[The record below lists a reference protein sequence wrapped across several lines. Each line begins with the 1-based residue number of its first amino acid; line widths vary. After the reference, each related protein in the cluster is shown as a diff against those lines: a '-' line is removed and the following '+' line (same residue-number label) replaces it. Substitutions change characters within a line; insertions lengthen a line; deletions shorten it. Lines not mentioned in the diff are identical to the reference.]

1 MAGTV
6 KFMFFATL
14 FAALEMPADSTLEQK
29 DIVGFCENIKDCDVC
44 VYDYEIEFVQGC
56 AVCKCTSPIAREQRM
71 ATWKRWERWSECD
84 RSCNFGT
91 RTRVRRCRNGVV
103 GGIGCIGPVF
113 QNRRCR
119 NKRCPLYPGGECY
132 DDTMPTEYR
141 GKVSTA
147 QPGLRCFRWNHQRS
161 AYRPAAYPDSGLIG
175 RYCRNPDGDPSGPWC
190 YTNRLYT
197 MLATCSLPMCK
208 TEQDAYWSN
217 WAGWSSC
224 SESCGTGVQVRIRQ
238 CKGGYITE
246 GSCNGPV
253 RQMRACEVED
263 CTTTTTAPPTTT
275 TTTTTTATTTTT
287 PMPTTLSTTTTTSI
301 NAEYECV
308 VNPRPTN
315 YRGNISTTY
324 HGMPCLPWN
333 DPAIKTFN
341 PTNFPDDDLVSNYC
355 RNPDGDLWPWCYYEF
370 DAINGHKWTYCD
382 VPECPP
388 EPFVVPDLGCYDI
401 EDPGSYLGSGS
412 TTLTGYQCQYW
423 DANTP
428 NAHIYHSY
436 RHPDFAE
443 LGHHNFCRSPSG
455 DFKPWCFSTNPDFR
469 WEYCD
474 LEVCPSLSTTTIPPT
489 TTTIST
495 TTIGPPITT
504 TRPTTTRPTTTET
517 SSTTTMSSTA
527 STTTIGPPVT
537 TQSTTTGSS
546 TVNPEVCGKP
556 AFPIIL
562 NNNNKNQRIVGG
574 FDANKGSLPWMVA
587 LRRYPSFS
595 FFCGG
600 SIIDKN
606 WILTAAHCVKNK
618 PESYRGILGNYF
630 NKMVDEE
637 ETIVG
642 FSSVHI
648 HENYNDNTLDNDIA
662 LLKVAEPL
670 VFNDHVKPVC
680 LPEYNAGVSY
690 VPDTDVIISGWWT
703 LKSNGALSNALQQAY
718 VDIVSLE
725 ECGTRYSSV
734 FAPSV
739 MCAGILDK
747 GGIDT
752 CQGDSGGPLVDP
764 NGNVQL
770 GVVSW
775 GRGCALAQY
784 PGVYTSVSYYRRWL
798 DNIRNNN

>member
-1 MAGTV
+1 MAGIIR
-6 KFMFFATL
+6 FLFFVFL
-14 FAALEMPADSTLEQK
+14 FAALELQVDSTLEQK
-29 DIVGFCENIKDCDVC
+29 DVVSHCENVKDCDLC

-119 NKRCPLYPGGECY
+119 NKRCPL
-132 DDTMPTEYR
+132 
-141 GKVSTA
+141 
-147 QPGLRCFRWNHQRS
+147 W
-161 AYRPAAYPDSGLIG
+161 
-175 RYCRNPDGDPSGPWC
+175 
-190 YTNRLYT
+190 
-197 MLATCSLPMCK
+197 
-208 TEQDAYWSN
+208 
-217 WAGWSSC
+217 
-224 SESCGTGVQVRIRQ
+224 
-238 CKGGYITE
+238 
-246 GSCNGPV
+246 
-253 RQMRACEVED
+253 
-263 CTTTTTAPPTTT
+263 
-275 TTTTTTATTTTT
+275 
-287 PMPTTLSTTTTTSI
+287 
-301 NAEYECV
+301 
-308 VNPRPTN
+308 
-315 YRGNISTTY
+315 
-324 HGMPCLPWN
+324 
-333 DPAIKTFN
+333 
-341 PTNFPDDDLVSNYC
+341 
-355 RNPDGDLWPWCYYEF
+355 
-370 DAINGHKWTYCD
+370 
-382 VPECPP
+382 
-388 EPFVVPDLGCYDI
+388 
-401 EDPGSYLGSGS
+401 
-412 TTLTGYQCQYW
+412 
-423 DANTP
+423 
-428 NAHIYHSY
+428 
-436 RHPDFAE
+436 
-443 LGHHNFCRSPSG
+443 
-455 DFKPWCFSTNPDFR
+455 
-469 WEYCD
+469 
-474 LEVCPSLSTTTIPPT
+474 
-489 TTTIST
+489 
-495 TTIGPPITT
+495 
-504 TRPTTTRPTTTET
+504 
-517 SSTTTMSSTA
+517 
-527 STTTIGPPVT
+527 
-537 TQSTTTGSS
+537 
-546 TVNPEVCGKP
+546 
-556 AFPIIL
+556 
-562 NNNNKNQRIVGG
+562 
-574 FDANKGSLPWMVA
+574 FDANKGSLPWMVT

-606 WILTAAHCVKNK
+606 WILTAAHCVENK

-648 HENYNDNTLDNDIA
+648 HKSYNDNTLDNDIA
-662 LLKVAEPL
+662 LLKVAEPI

-690 VPDTDVIISGWWT
+690 VPNTDVIISGWGT

-725 ECGTRYSSV
+725 ECGKRYSSV

-784 PGVYTSVSYYRRWL
+784 PGVYTLVSYYRRWL